1 MIASLAVLREGL
13 EDENRNK
20 FRLGLHCIMIL
31 TSVVPPELP
40 MELSLAGNYTLIIII
55 VSQICIT
62 VLIHDSYY
70 FDFRSTLK
78 PIKVGLSVTF
88 DLLHDDTYVPFSI

>member
-20 FRLGLHCIMIL
+20 FRLSLHCIMIL

-62 VLIHDSYY
+62 VLIHDSY
-70 FDFRSTLK
+70 
-78 PIKVGLSVTF
+78 
-88 DLLHDDTYVPFSI
+88 